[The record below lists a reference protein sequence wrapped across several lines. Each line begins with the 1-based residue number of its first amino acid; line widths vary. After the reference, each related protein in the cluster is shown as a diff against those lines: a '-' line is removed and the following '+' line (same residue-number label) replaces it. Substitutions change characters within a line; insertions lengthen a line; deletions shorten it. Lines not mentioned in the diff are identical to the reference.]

1 MQEALNSQESQPS
14 SVNYTQQKQ
23 IHIKM
28 MATAHGIKS
37 PNNRSHWNGKSMHGR
52 VGRPKDMEEHM
63 GVVRGF
69 FFIIFQD

>member
-1 MQEALNSQESQPS
+1 
-14 SVNYTQQKQ
+14 
-23 IHIKM
+23 M

-37 PNNRSHWNGKSMHGR
+37 LDNRSRWNGKATHGR

-69 FFIIFQD
+69 FFIIFPGLTDK